1 MNVTLKL
8 LMVSQFEKSISIPT
22 NESKAKLFRFFKSHD
37 SDKNDETRK
46 CLALER

>member
-8 LMVSQFEKSISIPT
+8 LMVSQFGKSIPIPT
-22 NESKAKLFRFFKSHD
+22 NESKAKPFRFFKSHD